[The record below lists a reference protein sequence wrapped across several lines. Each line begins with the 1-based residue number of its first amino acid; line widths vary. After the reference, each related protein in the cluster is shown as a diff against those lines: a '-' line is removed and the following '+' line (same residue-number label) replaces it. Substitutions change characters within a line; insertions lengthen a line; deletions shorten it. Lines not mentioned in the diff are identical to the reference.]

1 MKTSFKIELKSTC
14 DLCDRI
20 VQKFLSFDQS
30 LTRRGNHAVDRFIVS
45 STKSLRISLSCCFP
59 STIFKISSRENIL
72 ASEKTR
78 LKLPLIV

>member
-30 LTRRGNHAVDRFIVS
+30 DPWPVVET
-45 STKSLRISLSCCFP
+45 TLS
-59 STIFKISSRENIL
+59 IAL
-72 ASEKTR
+72 
-78 LKLPLIV
+78 